1 MRRPDLPRLRSKWC
15 TCPAWFLA
23 IVPVA
28 MLALA
33 AVAWAAPSGSSDL
46 RITKTDNPDPVNV
59 GSTLTYTILVQ
70 NLGPDTATGV
80 TVTDQ
85 LPKGVDFVSATA
97 TAGQCARKGKKVT
110 CDLGGLNAP
119 TIDYGS

>member
-1 MRRPDLPRLRSKWC
+1 
-15 TCPAWFLA
+15 
-23 IVPVA
+23 

-110 CDLGGLNAP
+110 
-119 TIDYGS
+119 